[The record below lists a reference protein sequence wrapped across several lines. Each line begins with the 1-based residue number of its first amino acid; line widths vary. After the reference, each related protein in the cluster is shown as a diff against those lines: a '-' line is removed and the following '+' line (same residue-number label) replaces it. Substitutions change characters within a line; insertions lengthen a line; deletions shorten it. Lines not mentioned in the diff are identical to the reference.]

1 MEFEDDGLFVGCE
14 RLEPHIRW
22 EIRKRSVGG
31 DEEGDASAAL
41 VGLELLDD
49 AGGGEH
55 GGGDVE
61 IVAVDEGL
69 GDVEAKRG
77 AGLGGHEVEAVRDQE
92 GVDGEDGDVVGE
104 VGDEGQ
110 NGGV

>member
-1 MEFEDDGLFVGCE
+1 M
-14 RLEPHIRW
+14 
-22 EIRKRSVGG
+22 
-31 DEEGDASAAL
+31 
-41 VGLELLDD
+41 
-49 AGGGEH
+49 
-55 GGGDVE
+55 
-61 IVAVDEGL
+61 AVDEGL